1 VTGPSLTSPNCVYAP
16 KALDALAQ
24 NSAERVVLWIEVED
38 DRRAAQSGQSYA
50 LARVADEVEVGSRGA
65 ILDHPASVRN
75 ARVPTVLGLH
85 ELNAVLV
92 IAVNLLAFGW
102 GGIYLWR
109 KSYPGRLYAH
119 ALALGQSLLIAQVAL
134 GLLLLSDGRRAPDK
148 LHYAYGTFALLAA
161 LSPWLYAPPVPAR
174 RLAWFVGATLLATA
188 LSIRA
193 FTTA

>member
-1 VTGPSLTSPNCVYAP
+1 
-16 KALDALAQ
+16 
-24 NSAERVVLWIEVED
+24 
-38 DRRAAQSGQSYA
+38 
-50 LARVADEVEVGSRGA
+50 
-65 ILDHPASVRN
+65 
-75 ARVPTVLGLH
+75 VPTVLGLH
-85 ELNAVLV
+85 ELNALLV
-92 IAVNLLAFGW
+92 IAVNLLSFGW

-109 KSYPGRLYAH
+109 KRYPGRLYAH

-161 LSPWLYAPPVPAR
+161 LSPWFYAPPVPAR

-193 FTTA
+193 YTTAT